1 MVLFKLPQ
9 LLRDL
14 VTAMIAIKDLIPPIL
29 YKTLFIIASI
39 SILYRKLKRWTKR

>member
-14 VTAMIAIKDLIPPIL
+14 VTAMIAIKDPIL